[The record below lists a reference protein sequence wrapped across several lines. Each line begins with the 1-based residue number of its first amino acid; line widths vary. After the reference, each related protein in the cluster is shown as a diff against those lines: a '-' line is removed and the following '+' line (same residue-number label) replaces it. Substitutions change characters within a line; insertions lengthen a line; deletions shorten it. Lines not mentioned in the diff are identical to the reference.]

1 MFDLDTCVGFTTSKT
16 AKIVADA
23 FNKRLVCLGITRVQW
38 IALYFL
44 GQDHWINQREL
55 GQKMNIK
62 EATVARLVNRMER
75 DGYIVR
81 YRDETDRRVWH
92 IALTERG
99 IEYRERLLPEGQKMS
114 DICGKN
120 ISDEDMETFKTVLK
134 QITRNVAMN

>member
-1 MFDLDTCVGFTTSKT
+1 MFDLDTCVGFATSKA
-16 AKIVADA
+16 AKAIADV
-23 FNKRLVCLGITRVQW
+23 FNRRLMCLGVTRVQW

-44 GQDHWINQREL
+44 GQDQWINQREL
-55 GQKMNIK
+55 GEKMNIK
-62 EATVARLVNRMER
+62 EATVARLVTRMER

-81 YRDETDRRVWH
+81 YRDDTDKRVWH

-120 ISDEDMETFKTVLK
+120 ISAEDLNIFKSVLK
-134 QITRNVAMN
+134 QIIRNVTMN